1 MMHTFDC
8 RTILEHSTRAI
19 VLVVWLLNSWGCAF
33 IRGNVGDEINE
44 VSVANLKKGT
54 TTRGEVAAMF
64 GAPDEILHAAGREVF
79 HYRHF
84 DGKLGYVLIIS
95 RLNVKSDNLYVLFT
109 PEGMVH
115 DVVYGKR
122 TDNLA
127 FQVWPFGE

>member
-1 MMHTFDC
+1 MHTFDC

-44 VSVANLKKGT
+44 ASVANLKKGT
-54 TTRGEVAAMF
+54 TTRDEVAAMF

-79 HYRHF
+79 HYRRF

-109 PEGMVH
+109 PEGVVH

>member
-1 MMHTFDC
+1 MHTLDC
-8 RTILEHSTRAI
+8 KTILGHSIRAL
-19 VLVVWLLNSWGCAF
+19 VLLMWVLTSWGCAF

-44 VSVANLKKGT
+44 ASVANLKKGE
-54 TTRGEVAAMF
+54 TTRGEVAARF

-79 HYRHF
+79 HYRRY
-84 DGKLGYVLIIS
+84 DGKLGYVLIFS

-109 PEGMVH
+109 PEGVVH

-127 FQVWPFGE
+127 FQVWPFGD

>member
-1 MMHTFDC
+1 MHTFDC

-44 VSVANLKKGT
+44 ASVANLKKGT

-79 HYRHF
+79 HYRRF

>member
-1 MMHTFDC
+1 MMHTCDC

-44 VSVANLKKGT
+44 ASVANLKKGT

-79 HYRHF
+79 HYRRF

-109 PEGMVH
+109 PEGVVH

>member
-1 MMHTFDC
+1 MHTFDC

-44 VSVANLKKGT
+44 ASVANLKKGT

-79 HYRHF
+79 HYRRF

-109 PEGMVH
+109 PEGVVH

>member
-44 VSVANLKKGT
+44 ASVANLKKGT

-79 HYRHF
+79 HYRRF

-109 PEGMVH
+109 PEGVVH